1 VLSAVWL
8 VPALPLAGFLVLL
21 LLGRRLG
28 DPLAGWFA
36 TLMVAASF
44 AAGIVTFAG
53 LLAEDA
59 EDRSFT
65 FRLFEWIHVGGFE
78 VDVSFLA
85 DPLSVT
91 MVLFVT
97 GVGTLIHLYSIGY
110 MHGDE
115 RYPTFFVYLNLFAF
129 SMLVLVLGD
138 NLLLTFLGW
147 EGVGVCSYLLISF
160 WFERNTAAVA
170 GKKAF
175 ITNRVGDWGFMVAIF
190 LTFFALGSLTY
201 AGEDGIL
208 ERAGSL
214 PESTALGIALLL
226 FVGAAG
232 KSAQLPLYVWL
243 PDAMEG
249 PTPVSA
255 LIHAAT
261 MVTAGVYLMVRVSPI
276 LEQADTALTV
286 IGVIGAAT
294 ALFAATCAVAQRD
307 IKRVL
312 AYSTISQL
320 GYMFL
325 AVGVG
330 AYVAA
335 IFHMVTHA
343 FFKALLFLG
352 AGSVIHGVHEEQ
364 DMRRMGALQKYM
376 PVTAATFIVGW
387 LAIAGVIPFAG
398 FWSKDEI
405 LASAWQDNKILWA
418 VGFVTAIL
426 TAFYMSRQ
434 VYLVFYGEAR
444 WHERDIKSPDEALA
458 EPEHEP
464 AAATAAPGDEAEHH
478 EGDPHESPWIMLV
491 PLVVLACL
499 SLVGGV
505 INLPWWLT
513 LEHWLEPSLE
523 GSLHELEVAGWIQV
537 TLAVVTL
544 AGAIGGILAAR
555 AVYLRQ
561 RVPAERVEPPVL
573 QHAWYVDE
581 GLSAVVDGPV
591 EEVADGAAAFDR
603 RGIDG
608 LVNGIAHVIQA
619 GGSQLRVLQTGYVR
633 NYALGMA
640 AGAVL
645 LLAFFITRASF

>member
-1 VLSAVWL
+1 
-8 VPALPLAGFLVLL
+8 
-21 LLGRRLG
+21 
-28 DPLAGWFA
+28 
-36 TLMVAASF
+36 
-44 AAGIVTFAG
+44 
-53 LLAEDA
+53 
-59 EDRSFT
+59 
-65 FRLFEWIHVGGFE
+65 
-78 VDVSFLA
+78 
-85 DPLSVT
+85 
-91 MVLFVT
+91 
-97 GVGTLIHLYSIGY
+97 
-110 MHGDE
+110 
-115 RYPTFFVYLNLFAF
+115 
-129 SMLVLVLGD
+129 
-138 NLLLTFLGW
+138 
-147 EGVGVCSYLLISF
+147 
-160 WFERNTAAVA
+160 
-170 GKKAF
+170 
-175 ITNRVGDWGFMVAIF
+175 
-190 LTFFALGSLTY
+190 
-201 AGEDGIL
+201 
-208 ERAGSL
+208 
-214 PESTALGIALLL
+214 
-226 FVGAAG
+226 
-232 KSAQLPLYVWL
+232 
-243 PDAMEG
+243 MEG

-581 GLSAVVDGPV
+581 GLSAGVDGPV

>member
-1 VLSAVWL
+1 
-8 VPALPLAGFLVLL
+8 
-21 LLGRRLG
+21 
-28 DPLAGWFA
+28 
-36 TLMVAASF
+36 
-44 AAGIVTFAG
+44 
-53 LLAEDA
+53 
-59 EDRSFT
+59 
-65 FRLFEWIHVGGFE
+65 
-78 VDVSFLA
+78 
-85 DPLSVT
+85 
-91 MVLFVT
+91 
-97 GVGTLIHLYSIGY
+97 
-110 MHGDE
+110 
-115 RYPTFFVYLNLFAF
+115 
-129 SMLVLVLGD
+129 
-138 NLLLTFLGW
+138 
-147 EGVGVCSYLLISF
+147 
-160 WFERNTAAVA
+160 
-170 GKKAF
+170 
-175 ITNRVGDWGFMVAIF
+175 
-190 LTFFALGSLTY
+190 
-201 AGEDGIL
+201 
-208 ERAGSL
+208 
-214 PESTALGIALLL
+214 
-226 FVGAAG
+226 
-232 KSAQLPLYVWL
+232 
-243 PDAMEG
+243 
-249 PTPVSA
+249 
-255 LIHAAT
+255 
-261 MVTAGVYLMVRVSPI
+261 
-276 LEQADTALTV
+276 
-286 IGVIGAAT
+286 
-294 ALFAATCAVAQRD
+294 
-307 IKRVL
+307 
-312 AYSTISQL
+312 
-320 GYMFL
+320 
-325 AVGVG
+325 
-330 AYVAA
+330 
-335 IFHMVTHA
+335 
-343 FFKALLFLG
+343 
-352 AGSVIHGVHEEQ
+352 
-364 DMRRMGALQKYM
+364 M

-491 PLVVLACL
+491 PLVVLAFL

-505 INLPWWLT
+505 MNLPWWLT

-523 GSLHELEVAGWIQV
+523 GSLHELEVPGWIQV